1 MGTDVPK
8 MANEQTYELESIS
21 FIDKYQDSCTTIA
34 VELAKELTDGEIYI
48 VGYDGY
54 RDAKLSDKEIKLTR
68 ENEEIFER
76 FAALGK
82 PLVSLTPSLYKQLET
97 KSIYSIL

>member
-1 MGTDVPK
+1 
-8 MANEQTYELESIS
+8 MAKEKTYELESIT
-21 FIDKYQDSCTTIA
+21 FIDKYQDSCTSIA
-34 VELAKELTDGEIYI
+34 VELANEITDGNKFI

-54 RDAKLSDKEIKLTR
+54 RDAKLSDKEIMLTR

-76 FAALGK
+76 YAALK
-82 PLVSLTPSLYKQLET
+82 KTLVSLTPSLYKQLKT